1 VTEVLETIRKA
12 TGVDASGTE
21 VKGEQVLVSG
31 LADPEGRREKDKLDY
46 RAELVEFLL
55 FSLANDIAPAADDD
69 ARDAAYAALRRAIET
84 KSEAALRSELAAWY
98 AKEAYEDATD
108 TTYSFISKVRKPCGQ
123 MKDNPDACS
132 KASLC
137 GYDKDDCKV
146 QVQTSRVTPAEILD
160 QIRTT
165 LMTNDKQ
172 RALVLDNRLSRFFST
187 VLYLEMPTETI
198 RVGI

>member
-12 TGVDASGTE
+12 TGVDASGNE

-55 FSLANDIAPAADDD
+55 FSLANDIAPATDDE
-69 ARDAAYAALRRAIET
+69 ARDASYAALRRAIET
-84 KSEAALRSELAAWY
+84 KSDAALRAGLEAWY
-98 AKEAYEDATD
+98 KAEAYEE
-108 TTYSFISKVRKPCGQ
+108 TTETPYRFLSKVRKPCGQ
-123 MKDNPDACS
+123 LKSEETCS
-132 KASLC
+132 KSSLC
-137 GYDKDDCKV
+137 GWDKGDCKV
-146 QVQTSRVTPAEILD
+146 QVRTSRVTPAEILD

-165 LMTNDKQ
+165 LLTNDKQ